1 MRRITM
7 DQDEERL
14 RAGAGDHFIVSAR
27 TATFVVSTVMA
38 RAIEATLDQW
48 PRRTWVTFVDL
59 NGSRIRLRTQEIAF
73 VVQSTAE
80 QRAFDRRLREAIN
93 GEL

>member
-7 DQDEERL
+7 DHEEDRL
-14 RAGAGDHFIVSAR
+14 RQGAGDHFMVATQ

-38 RAIEATLDQW
+38 RAIEATIDRW

-59 NGSRIRLRTQEIAF
+59 SGSRIRLRVREIDF
-73 VVQSTAE
+73 IVQSTAE
-80 QRAFDRRLREAIN
+80 QRAFDRRLRQTIN
-93 GEL
+93 GEQ